1 MSSDTPM
8 CATDDELRWLSVRH
22 DTRYAYDAPVV
33 IAHHMAYL
41 RPRDTA
47 MQRVRGWRLRID
59 PPADA
64 NQVPAEM
71 LSHQSTRHVDS
82 LPVGMAAS
90 TLIGEATGL
99 AEETL
104 VMPVRRVFESQDSWG
119 NWRHSFSHTR
129 VHERLQVSST
139 FEVGVSRGPDLD
151 PAGSPPW
158 ETVAEDLVYRAGAAR
173 SEPIEFTLPSRFAPR
188 DAALAAFARQAFTR
202 GRPLLEAALALCSL
216 IYRDFKYAPAS
227 TSVGTG
233 ALQAL
238 KLRRGVCQDFAHV
251 MIGALRSIGLA
262 ARYVSGYLLTNPPPG
277 QPRLIGADASHAWVM
292 VWCPV
297 HGWVALDP
305 TNDVIVRD
313 DHVTLSWG
321 RDYADVAPLRG
332 VIRGGDAASP
342 HVAVTVAPIDEE
354 LGDPTAATTEDGQA
368 EDEADEDD
376 ESPGR

>member
-1 MSSDTPM
+1 MMAGDALTDT
-8 CATDDELRWLSVRH
+8 ADDDLRWLTVRH

-47 MQRVRGWRLRID
+47 MQRVRGWRLLIE

-71 LSHQSTRHVDS
+71 LSSQSTRHVES

-90 TLIGEATGL
+90 TLIGEASSL

-129 VHERLQVSST
+129 VHERLEVSST
-139 FEVGVSRGPDLD
+139 FEVGVSRGPALD
-151 PAGSPPW
+151 PAKSPPW
-158 ETVAEDLVYRAGAAR
+158 EMVAEDLVYRAGAAR

-188 DAALAAFARQAFTR
+188 DAALAHFARQAFTR
-202 GRPLLEAALALCSL
+202 GRPLLEAAIALSSL
-216 IYRDFKYAPAS
+216 IFRDFKYAPAS

-233 ALQAL
+233 AVQAL

-354 LGDPTAATTEDGQA
+354 LVEAPSESSAEEPAEPPED
-368 EDEADEDD
+368 
-376 ESPGR
+376 